1 MPRKSKAQGMGLVQD
16 ARHFVGA
23 GVIQDARH
31 FVGAGADRLP
41 HGHKLVMTH
50 SFIDGN
56 GILHHHHHHFEG
68 EGIGDW
74 FKNLGRKIR
83 DTFKPVEDTFK
94 PGGKIEQGLKDTFNP
109 QLGRD
114 IASTLIHS
122 GIPALTG
129 TIGSTLG
136 ALSGPL
142 TGIAAG
148 TAGTMLGDQAAKA
161 LGNKVGLGLRRGR
174 LAKGSAEAKEHM
186 RRIRGMKGS
195 GIPEPRSRIPI
206 TDPSLMGYGLYA

>member
-1 MPRKSKAQGMGLVQD
+1 MPRKSKAQGM
-16 ARHFVGA
+16 

-31 FVGAGADRLP
+31 FVGAGDMLP
-41 HGHKLVMTH
+41 HGHKMVMTH

-56 GILHHHHHHFEG
+56 GVMQHHHHHQCEG
-68 EGIGDW
+68 EGIAD
-74 FKNLGRKIR
+74 FFNRIGRDIKR
-83 DTFKPVEDTFK
+83 TFSPVVDKVKEAFR
-94 PGGKIEQGLKDTFNP
+94 PGGTIESGLKDTFNP

-161 LGNKVGLGLRRGR
+161 LGNKVGLGLKRGGR
-174 LAKGSAEAKEHM
+174 FVKGSAEAKEHM
-186 RRIRGMKGS
+186 RRIRGMKGQ